1 MNNIIERF
9 YLAYDLSLKIY
20 LFLIGMFV
28 FKVYHTWRMST
39 NQRRTDLEKGLRAN
53 YHYRIHLQRVC
64 FNAWITYAEYR
75 RRKNIH
81 KSKKIEFSMKD
92 SVFCLERV
100 HEYYQRHLTE
110 RIYSNWKQALARKL
124 LIQQN
129 EHRLAQLQKRVL
141 IRWAFEQWKSCAKFP
156 SKYFFLLMN
165 LFRYE

>member
-1 MNNIIERF
+1 
-9 YLAYDLSLKIY
+9 
-20 LFLIGMFV
+20 
-28 FKVYHTWRMST
+28 MST